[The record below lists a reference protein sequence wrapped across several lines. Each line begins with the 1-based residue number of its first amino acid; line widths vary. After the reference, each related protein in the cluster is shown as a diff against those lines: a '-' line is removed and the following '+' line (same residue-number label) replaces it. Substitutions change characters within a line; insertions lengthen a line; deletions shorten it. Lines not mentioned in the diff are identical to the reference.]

1 MKLLILA
8 TVVLIS
14 TQAFALPRKC
24 FTLAENNVRYAG
36 EDAEA
41 YKCVKAANGGVV
53 ICEVAA
59 YKGGGDAVDTWR
71 VVLDPTCSRVY
82 RSELIGEE

>member
-1 MKLLILA
+1 MKFLIL
-8 TVVLIS
+8 TIITLIS
-14 TQAFALPRKC
+14 THAFALPSKC

-36 EDAEA
+36 EEAEA
-41 YKCVKAANGGVV
+41 YKCKLATNGGAV

-71 VVLDPTCSRVY
+71 VVLNKTCSRVL
-82 RSELIGEE
+82 RSDLIGEE